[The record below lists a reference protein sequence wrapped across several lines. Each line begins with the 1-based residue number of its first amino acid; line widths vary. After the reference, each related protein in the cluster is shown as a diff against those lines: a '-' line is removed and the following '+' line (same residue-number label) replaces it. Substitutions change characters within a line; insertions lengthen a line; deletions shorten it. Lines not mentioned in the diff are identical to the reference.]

1 MEHSFSVKI
10 AEKLGITPAI
20 LLNNIFFWTRYNEAN
35 DRNYHDGMYWT
46 FNSSKS
52 WKELF
57 PYLTDRQISYALKK
71 LKDEGYIIT
80 GNYNEM
86 KYDRTLW
93 YAITELGKSIIQNCQ
108 MDITK
113 LSNGNDK
120 IVESIEQ
127 NCQIETTILL
137 NQNDNFGD
145 SKEQFCKNEMTI
157 MSNRS
162 DNFVEPI
169 PDINTDINTDINKKK
184 NTKEKSKEFVV
195 YDPDEKLNQ
204 AIHEFIAFRE
214 SIKAKITDHGIDL
227 MLKKLDKLANNNDD
241 KIEIINNSIIGGWKG
256 IFELNKQGQKN
267 NGRQTMQDFAET
279 GKEWLN
285 EREGVLN
292 SNFGN

>member
-20 LLNNIFFWTRYNEAN
+20 LLNNIYFWTRYNEAN

-113 LSNGNDK
+113 LSNGNDNN
-120 IVESIEQ
+120 VE
-127 NCQIETTILL
+127 
-137 NQNDNFGD
+137 
-145 SKEQFCKNEMTI
+145 SKEQFCENEMTI

-241 KIEIINNSIIGGWKG
+241 KIEILNNSIIGGWKG

>member
-1 MEHSFSVKI
+1 MEHSFSVEI

-20 LLNNIFFWTRYNEAN
+20 LLNNIYFWTRYNEAN

-71 LKDEGYIIT
+71 LKEEGYIIT

-93 YAITELGKSIIQNCQ
+93 YAITELGKSIIHNCQ

-127 NCQIETTILL
+127 NCQIETTNLL
-137 NQNDNFGD
+137 NQNNNFGD
-145 SKEQFCKNEMTI
+145 SKEQICKNESTI
-157 MSNRS
+157 MSNRI
-162 DNFVEPI
+162 DKFVEPI
-169 PDINTDINTDINKKK
+169 PDINTDINTDNNKKK
-184 NTKEKSKEFVV
+184 NTKENIHVV
-195 YDPDEKLNQ
+195 YDPDENLNK
-204 AIHEFIAFRE
+204 AIHDFIDYRNGPK
-214 SIKAKITDHGIDL
+214 SKSKISDHGINL
-227 MLKKLDKLANNNDD
+227 MIKKLYKLADNNDD
-241 KIEIINNSIIGGWKG
+241 RIEILNNTIIGGWTG
-256 IFELNKQGQKN
+256 IYALQKQGQKQ
-267 NGRQTMQDFAET
+267 NGKQTMQDFAET
-279 GKEWLN
+279 GKEWLS

-292 SNFGN
+292 NSFGS